1 MSADSRPVAFVTGSA
16 TGVGRACAIEFAKRD
31 FNVVVNYSKSE
42 AEATQ
47 TVKDVESLDARA
59 LLVCADVAIKEI
71 GKAADEKAKEISDN
85 SGLTA
90 ELVKKHAAAQKSLKD
105 SGLKRKELVAAVNE
119 KAGLSEDQAT
129 AIKDVNAIRMKMQ
142 KDVIALLTDEQKGA
156 LPEQMKREPKKSGEP
171 KKKKKKDQ

>member
-1 MSADSRPVAFVTGSA
+1 MRFKWLSVAILSAVMVAPVMADDDVKEKKKGKKDQER
-16 TGVGRACAIEFAKRD
+16 GM
-31 FNVVVNYSKSE
+31 
-42 AEATQ
+42 ATQ
-47 TVKDVESLDARA
+47 LIKRLEDVKLTEDQ
-59 LLVCADVAIKEI
+59 VAKIKEI

-129 AIKDVNAIRMKMQ
+129 AMKAVNAIRMKMQ

-156 LPEQMKREPKKSGEP
+156 LPEQMKREPKK
-171 KKKKKKDQ
+171 KKKKDQ